1 MSQPP
6 QPPPVGTVV
15 NGYQWDG
22 RQWVPLPQ
30 VGQVVNGHRWD
41 GQQWVPLPQP
51 VPQWTP
57 QPTPQPMSQP
67 TPQPMSQPTPPPTP
81 TPVPPP
87 AAAPEPAA
95 FASGGQ
101 PAPASS
107 AHEWILTELGKLAQA
122 WQFEWRQKADQVIL
136 SRVVAEQKALMATG
150 QLTYE
155 ARIRIDDARRE
166 VRFTELLKESR
177 SGMSSGGDDDFGP
190 SGFGVQRTSY
200 NSRTDTVQDSIE
212 EQAARYRSKYP
223 LDFRYDAV
231 SPQVRGIA
239 ETAGYTLAYG
249 VLN

>member
-1 MSQPP
+1 MENRKHAL
-6 QPPPVGTVV
+6 VLTGEL
-15 NGYQWDG
+15 
-22 RQWVPLPQ
+22 LP
-30 VGQVVNGHRWD
+30 GID
-41 GQQWVPLPQP
+41 
-51 VPQWTP
+51 
-57 QPTPQPMSQP
+57 
-67 TPQPMSQPTPPPTP
+67 
-81 TPVPPP
+81 
-87 AAAPEPAA
+87 AAR
-95 FASGGQ
+95 
-101 PAPASS
+101 
-107 AHEWILTELGKLAQA
+107 A
-122 WQFEWRQKADQVIL
+122 WSE
-136 SRVVAEQKALMATG
+136 VAKFF
-150 QLTYE
+150 
-155 ARIRIDDARRE
+155 RIDDARRE